1 MGKFQAL
8 LGLRQD
14 YFTDIVGYNTSN
26 ATEVTQH
33 AFLPRLGLVYSANQH
48 INVYGTYV
56 NGYQPQT
63 ASVISNP
70 LAGGPFDPLIS
81 RLYEV
86 GAKSEWLD
94 KRLVVSTAIY
104 HLLVKG
110 QLYNAGEAGN
120 PDKMIQMG
128 EEISKGVE
136 LDVVGYIAPYWTIT
150 ANYAFNDAKN
160 HQQYYRI
167 RYWSTKAKCTKTSR
181 KFVDKIYHSQRKFIW
196 LGLRFGYKLRGRSL
210 WVNF

>member
-1 MGKFQAL
+1 
-8 LGLRQD
+8 
-14 YFTDIVGYNTSN
+14 V
-26 ATEVTQH
+26 V
-33 AFLPRLGLVYSANQH
+33 
-48 INVYGTYV
+48 
-56 NGYQPQT
+56 
-63 ASVISNP
+63 
-70 LAGGPFDPLIS
+70 FDPLIS

-136 LDVVGYIAPYWTIT
+136 LDVVGYIAPY
-150 ANYAFNDAKN
+150 
-160 HQQYYRI
+160 
-167 RYWSTKAKCTKTSR
+167 
-181 KFVDKIYHSQRKFIW
+181 
-196 LGLRFGYKLRGRSL
+196 
-210 WVNF
+210 

>member
-1 MGKFQAL
+1 LGKFQAL

-14 YFTDIVGYNTSN
+14 YFTDVVGYNTTS
-26 ATEVTQH
+26 AKEVTQQ

-128 EEISKGVE
+128 K
-136 LDVVGYIAPYWTIT
+136 
-150 ANYAFNDAKN
+150 
-160 HQQYYRI
+160 
-167 RYWSTKAKCTKTSR
+167 
-181 KFVDKIYHSQRKFIW
+181 KFRRVSNSMW
-196 LGLRFGYKLRGRSL
+196 
-210 WVNF
+210 